1 MAYLNSDRATGVDD
15 HKAFYEEVGRRIR
28 DARKRRNPKLT
39 QQGLAELV
47 SLTRTS
53 ITNVERGRQKF
64 LLHTLADL
72 AKALQVEP
80 ASLLPRLEAE
90 PERTGR
96 QLLERLQAEYPGL
109 YPNGL
114 IRTLQRRLKIW
125 RQEIAHRM
133 VFGPMINQNAD
144 DAATRAFP

>member
-53 ITNVERGRQKF
+53 ITNVERGCQKF

-80 ASLLPRLEAE
+80 ASLLPRLEGE
-90 PERTGR
+90 PERNLEDALKDRPRSEKEWIKSAVNAAREGR
-96 QLLERLQAEYPGL
+96 SGDGA
-109 YPNGL
+109 
-114 IRTLQRRLKIW
+114 
-125 RQEIAHRM
+125 
-133 VFGPMINQNAD
+133 
-144 DAATRAFP
+144 